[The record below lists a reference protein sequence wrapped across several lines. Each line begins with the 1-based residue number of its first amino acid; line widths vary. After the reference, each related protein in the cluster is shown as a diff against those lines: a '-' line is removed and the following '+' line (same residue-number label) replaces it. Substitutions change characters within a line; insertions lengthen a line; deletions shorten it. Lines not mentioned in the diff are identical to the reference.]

1 MALSDKTQKLFDKFV
16 EWDKRL
22 IKKFQ
27 DKFGLSDYQ
36 MKCIAFAKGFII
48 CLLYTSDAADE

>member
-27 DKFGLSDYQ
+27 DKIGLSDYQ
-36 MKCIAFAKGFII
+36 MKCIAFAKGII
-48 CLLYTSDAADE
+48 IGAILL